1 MTTELEIANKPI
13 TTIESIKKFVK
24 YTHDTLKISWHPDDG
39 FMTIADNGTGELIA
53 YEMRASLE
61 NRLDEIYKII
71 EDENVNFIE
80 DTLYAFMFKSLD
92 EFHTVSKRHRQLDVR
107 SKLEACRP

>member
-71 EDENVNFIE
+71 ADENINFTE
-80 DTLYAFMFKSLD
+80 DTLYEILFASLGINP
-92 EFHTVSKRHRQLDVR
+92 TIPSIP
-107 SKLEACRP
+107 KLEACKP